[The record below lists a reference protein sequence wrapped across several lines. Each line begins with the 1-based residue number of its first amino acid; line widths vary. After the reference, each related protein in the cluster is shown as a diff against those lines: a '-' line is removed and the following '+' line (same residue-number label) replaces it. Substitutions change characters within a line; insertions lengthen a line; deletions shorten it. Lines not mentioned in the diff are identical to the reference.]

1 MDVVPATV
9 TATSGG
15 GSRAALALALAAVLA
30 TAACSAPAQPTR
42 SAAAPLTNTFDSPE
56 ALAQAVL
63 SALANGDLDR
73 LRSLA
78 LTESEFRDHVWPGLP
93 ASRPERNVP
102 FDYAWGQMKQRSDGH
117 LQNTFARYARRP
129 LKLARAGFAGEATN
143 YVTFSVMRESEIV
156 ATDDTGRDLVL
167 RLYGSAMVK
176 DGRYKLFS
184 YVVDE

>member
-1 MDVVPATV
+1 MDVIPAAV
-9 TATSGG
+9 TFLLRRASG
-15 GSRAALALALAAVLA
+15 AALALGLAAVVV
-30 TAACSAPAQPTR
+30 TAACAAPAEPTR
-42 SAAAPLTNTFDSPE
+42 SAVAPLGNTFDSPE

-63 SALANGDLDR
+63 QALSNGDIEGLRALAL
-73 LRSLA
+73 SEA
-78 LTESEFRDHVWPGLP
+78 EFRDHVWPELP

-102 FDYAWGQMKQRSDGH
+102 FEYAWGQMKQRSEGH
-117 LQNTFARYARRP
+117 LQQTFARYTRRP
-129 LKLARAGFAGEATN
+129 LRLARTRFTGETTGHA
-143 YVTFSVMRESEIV
+143 TFSVLRESEIV